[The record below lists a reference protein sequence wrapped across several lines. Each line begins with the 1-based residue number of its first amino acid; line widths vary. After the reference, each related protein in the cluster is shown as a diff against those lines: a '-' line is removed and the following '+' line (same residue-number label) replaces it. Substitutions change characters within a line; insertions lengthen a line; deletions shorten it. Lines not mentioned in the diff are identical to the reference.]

1 MGVEQD
7 EGEKVNRRNTRKN
20 FLESKVKE
28 FVLDF
33 RVLCCVRLEYYSDL
47 KDWNLGRETEWPFS

>member
-33 RVLCCVRLEYYSDL
+33 RVLCGVRLEYYSDL